1 MFAFPSPDASTEPQP
16 ERVRWD
22 DRFEGRDRMKIVC
35 AIVAS
40 VALGLAFAVS
50 PAAAQGN
57 DPLVKSEPPPPGSV
71 RNPFPKRPE
80 GEKRLVCT
88 TDKDGNVKCVWQ

>member
-1 MFAFPSPDASTEPQP
+1 
-16 ERVRWD
+16 
-22 DRFEGRDRMKIVC
+22 MKTF
-35 AIVAS
+35 VA
-40 VALGLAFAVS
+40 VALGVATALALPAS

-88 TDKDGNVKCVWQ
+88 TDNDGNVKCVWQ